1 MATYRL
7 DPETYEFLR
16 AKLLHLIIRGE
27 TVIGHFG
34 RRGHV
39 TGVLDGFVLSATL
52 RDSRHNAQLTA
63 TFDKDFKTFT
73 GQVVTTVNQEPQKR
87 PCSGER
93 LIRGR

>member
-7 DPETYEFLR
+7 DPATYEFLR

-27 TVIGHFG
+27 TVIGHYG

-39 TGVLDGFVLSATL
+39 TGVLDGCVLTATL
-52 RDSRHNAQLTA
+52 RDSRTNGRLTA

-73 GQVVTTVNQEPQKR
+73 GQLVTANHETQR
-87 PCSGER
+87 LACSGER
-93 LIRGR
+93 LVRGR